1 MALLERY
8 HWPGNIRELENVLER
23 AIVLGGGDVLGPDA
37 LPESLRRERP
47 VRGSRWSSCPRTG
60 MDLEATLDGI
70 ERRYL
75 QKALERTSGVQTKA
89 AELLRMTFR
98 QFRYKL
104 QKHNMARR
112 GTGADD

>member
-1 MALLERY
+1 MQLSGLLHGAKLLRFVNF
-8 HWPGNIRELENVLER
+8 PVP
-23 AIVLGGGDVLGPDA
+23 DVLGPDA
-37 LPESLRRERP
+37 MPESLRRERP
-47 VRGSRWSSCPRTG
+47 VRGLEIELPEEG

-75 QKALERTSGVQTKA
+75 QKAMDRTGSVQTKA

-104 QKHNMARR
+104 QKHSLAKR
-112 GTGADD
+112 GAAGDE